1 MQRVQQGATATITF
15 VKYTDANIAE
25 TGYFSGKTLDAVV
38 VQENDDTKCVYKASA
53 NITISNDGSAMSF
66 TLAPDDTVIISGYA
80 NVEVRDTTASQPVTI
95 FQAIRAIDFLD
106 NKIHTIIAQ

>member
-38 VQENDDTKCVYKASA
+38 VQENDDTKYVYKASA
-53 NITISNDGSAMSF
+53 NITISSDGSAMSF
-66 TLAPDDTVIISGYA
+66 TLSPTDTVVISGYA

-106 NKIHTIIAQ
+106 NKIHTITE

>member
-25 TGYFSGKTLDAVV
+25 TGYFSGKTLDAIV
-38 VQENDDTKCVYKASA
+38 VQENDDTKYVHKASA

-66 TLAPDDTVIISGYA
+66 TLAPTDTVIISGYA

-106 NKIHTIIAQ
+106 NKIHTITA